1 MKITKK
7 ILGVVLAVVMTIST
21 VISVSAAESPEIV
34 TSEQRSAMVEAFN
47 YIEPQK
53 SVIGWADINFNE
65 LHVGEPIH
73 AYNYIDNSFEENML
87 MYPIIGDN
95 RLIALAIEN
104 EGKYQI
110 TEALVKDISGV
121 VDADTPFAIVYD
133 QDSCY
138 LYANNSFTLLGTS
151 DLKDSSRSV
160 LNPNERSA
168 FDGLQMVKLA
178 DNESLGYSQNGTTR
192 APVYYSCPVSY
203 VSQNPPSNICWAA
216 TIASIVNY
224 KTGQSLGAVSVAQ
237 SHFGSNYNT
246 GLYDGDAAAIFSNY
260 GLSYTFH
267 DQVPSDNR
275 ILTNIQNDYP
285 MYAGLTFSGGR
296 HAAVLYGINAV
307 GGYIYLMDPE
317 FGFTSSSMFSGAY
330 SYVSGYSG
338 VRLTLNRTVCHNW

>member
-7 ILGVVLAVVMTIST
+7 LLTAALAVSMMMSTI
-21 VISVSAAESPEIV
+21 ISANAAELPEIV
-34 TSEQRSAMVEAFN
+34 TTEQKSALIEAFN

-53 SVIGWADINFNE
+53 SVIGWDDINFNE

-73 AYNYIDNSFEENML
+73 AYNYVGNSFEENML
-87 MYPIIGDN
+87 MYPIVENDC
-95 RLIALAIEN
+95 LIALAIEN

-110 TEALVKDISGV
+110 TVALVEDISRV
-121 VDADTPFAIVYD
+121 VDAETPFALVYD

-138 LYANNSFTLLGTS
+138 LYANNSFSILGTS
-151 DLKDSSRSV
+151 DLKDASRSI
-160 LNPNERSA
+160 LNPNARSA
-168 FDGLQMVKLA
+168 FDELKTVKLA
-178 DNESLGYSQNGTTR
+178 DNMSLDYTQDVTTR
-192 APVYYSCPVSY
+192 TPVYYSCPVSF

-224 KTGQSLGAVSVAQ
+224 KKGQSLSAASVAE
-237 SHFGSNYNT
+237 SHFGSDYNY
-246 GLYDGDAAAIFSNY
+246 GLYDGDAPTVFSNY
-260 GLSYTFH
+260 GLSYRFH

-275 ILTNIQNDYP
+275 ILTNIQNGYP

-317 FGFTSSSMFSGAY
+317 FGFTSSSVSGGVY

-338 VRLTLNRTVCHNW
+338 VRLTLNRTVCYNW